1 MYHLPIRIS
10 IHVKGLPMDLHGKGA
25 YLDQWQPAHGT
36 GHRTRVYLQCN
47 RLRLLF
53 DYVVSRYL
61 VHHHKGRIQR

>member
-1 MYHLPIRIS
+1 
-10 IHVKGLPMDLHGKGA
+10 MDLHGKGA